1 MAHTYPPIEPY
12 DHGWLDVGYGHLI
25 YWETCGNPAGKPA
38 LVLHGGPGSGCSLN
52 TPWRLAKAWPGSE
65 LIIVNE
71 AGHQGSDPGT
81 TEALIAATDR
91 FANDRT

>member
-1 MAHTYPPIEPY
+1 
-12 DHGWLDVGYGHLI
+12 
-25 YWETCGNPAGKPA
+25 
-38 LVLHGGPGSGCSLN
+38 
-52 TPWRLAKAWPGSE
+52 LAKAWPGSE